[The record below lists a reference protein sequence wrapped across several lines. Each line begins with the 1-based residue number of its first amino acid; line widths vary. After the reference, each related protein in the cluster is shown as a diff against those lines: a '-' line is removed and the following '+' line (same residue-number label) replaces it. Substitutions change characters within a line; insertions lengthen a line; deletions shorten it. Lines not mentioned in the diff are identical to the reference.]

1 MKDTR
6 QPHIIDEGR
15 SLPTQEKQT
24 TAWELPD
31 SNAEVQAK
39 GANKVARVVE
49 GGEQDPTEPALRVT
63 EDDRTPLQRESEYNL
78 EEPPG
83 RNSFEAAEV
92 DELNPQGSQ
101 SGGYSSITAL
111 SVCLPCLY
119 LNLGLII
126 RRLTVKLIEI
136 VTSIR
141 QWEIRVSS
149 KLDAFSGDCSR
160 RWLTCEVRR
169 QRLYAQAC
177 TNLSKRTG
185 ERIMRIG
192 KEVSSRRH
200 FPK

>member
-1 MKDTR
+1 M
-6 QPHIIDEGR
+6 
-15 SLPTQEKQT
+15 PTQEKQT
-24 TAWELPD
+24 TVWELPD

-39 GANKVARVVE
+39 GANKVARVEE

-63 EDDRTPLQRESEYNL
+63 EDDRTPLQKEPEYNL

-92 DELNPQGSQ
+92 DELDPQGSQ

-185 ERIMRIG
+185 ERIMRIE
-192 KEVSSRRH
+192 KEVSSRCH